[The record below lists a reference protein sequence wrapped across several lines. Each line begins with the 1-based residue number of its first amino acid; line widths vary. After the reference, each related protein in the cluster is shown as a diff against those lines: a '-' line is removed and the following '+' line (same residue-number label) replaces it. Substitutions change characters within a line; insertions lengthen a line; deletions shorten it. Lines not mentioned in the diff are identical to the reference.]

1 MAEAQGVWYPR
12 PVGSSG
18 EGADRDG
25 PHPARGRATPD
36 ASAPRRA
43 RNDTRQYDDLVEH
56 WEQPGGAFAALHWLA
71 AARAELIPPP
81 RPDGEGVLVD
91 VGCGGGLIAGHAAG
105 YVHVGLDITSTALV
119 EARRRGVH
127 AVRADAARLP
137 VADASASVVLAGEIL
152 EHVQDV
158 PAVVAELC
166 RVARPGATLV
176 IDTINATQRARVAL
190 VTVAE
195 RLPGGPPP
203 RIHDPDLF
211 VPSERLVS
219 LFADHGVALDI
230 WGIRPS
236 ARDYARFLLDRDRP
250 VRMLRTRSVAFVYQ
264 GVGTKAAA

>member
-1 MAEAQGVWYPR
+1 
-12 PVGSSG
+12 VGRTG
-18 EGADRDG
+18 EGADGDG
-25 PHPARGRATPD
+25 PHSARGGTRPVA
-36 ASAPRRA
+36 AAPRRA
-43 RNDTRQYDDLVEH
+43 RNDPRQYDDLVEH
-56 WEQPGGAFAALHWLA
+56 WERPGGAFAALHWLA

-81 RPDGEGVLVD
+81 MPDGEGVLLD
-91 VGCGGGLIAGHAAG
+91 VGCGGGLMAGHTAG
-105 YVHVGLDITSTALV
+105 YVHVGIDVTRTALV
-119 EARRRGVH
+119 EARRRGLR
-127 AVRADAARLP
+127 AVKADAGRLP
-137 VADASASVVLAGEIL
+137 LADASASVVLAGEIL

-158 PAVVAELC
+158 AAVVAELC

-176 IDTINATQRARVAL
+176 VDTINATQRARLAL

-250 VRMLRTRSVAFVYQ
+250 VRMLRTRSVALVYQ